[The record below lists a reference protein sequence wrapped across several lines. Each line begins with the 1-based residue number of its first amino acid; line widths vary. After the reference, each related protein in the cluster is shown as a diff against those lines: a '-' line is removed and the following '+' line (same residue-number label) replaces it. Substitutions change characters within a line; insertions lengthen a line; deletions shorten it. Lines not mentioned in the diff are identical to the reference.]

1 MTAYRLLALLPL
13 AALVACAPRE
23 GTRFPTLP
31 QPSPQA
37 GEAAPRVNGVVGTPT
52 ADPPPQISTAAA
64 PVVSLRTPTAA
75 SGGGDI
81 SLNFA
86 DTDIREVVS
95 QILGV
100 TLGRT
105 YTIDPSVHGT
115 ATLRT
120 AEPLTREQA
129 LSVLQTLL
137 AQNGAALV
145 QSGGIYRVLPAA
157 AAATTPG
164 LAGGEAGGAGTSLH
178 PLRYASADDL
188 AKTLA
193 PFVQNGGRIAADNG
207 RNALIISGD
216 PATQQVLNGLID
228 AFDIDTLAGQSY
240 ALLPVTSGDAKDF
253 ASAMQDGLRG
263 AGSSLGNVV
272 RVIPMARI
280 QSVLVVSNQPRY
292 IDEARRIYG
301 LVERKRRLTVRSWHV
316 YYLQN
321 SRSND
326 TAYVLQQ
333 AFTPNN
339 VTATPTPPSGGAPNS
354 ISAQRAGGAGT
365 NIGTSVTGN
374 GIGAGSGNGL
384 GSSLGAGGI
393 GGSTGGI
400 TGGLGTAQGQAG
412 TPATAPASPA
422 SGNPLLG
429 GLDGASDAG
438 GGGAASAEA
447 MRIIP
452 NSQNNALLVYATP
465 QENDTVETMLRKLD
479 ILPLQVRIDATIAEV
494 DLNDNLNYGT
504 QFFFKAGGLQGELSF
519 ASAAASTLATA
530 TGLASNFPGF
540 VLSGNGGTSAALSLL
555 QSVTKVKVL
564 SSPQL
569 MVLDNEAARLEVGAL
584 VPYLS
589 QTSQSTITSG
599 APVVNSINYQQTGVI
614 MQVTPRVNS
623 GGLVTL
629 DIAQEVSDVAAAVTT
644 AGVNSPTFNE
654 RSVTS
659 RVVVQDGQTIG
670 LAGLIQD
677 SDSRQNQGI
686 PWIKDIPL
694 LGALVSQ
701 QANARTRT
709 ELLVLITPHVIHDQR
724 DARSLTEDLR
734 DTLSGSAAV
743 PQQLQ
748 QLQPSGSADPNAFL
762 RSRSGLQR

>member
-1 MTAYRLLALLPL
+1 MTAYRLLAMLPL
-13 AALVACAPRE
+13 AALMACAPRE

-31 QPSPQA
+31 QPSEAA
-37 GEAAPRVNGVVGTPT
+37 GAAAPRVNGVVGTPT
-52 ADPPPQISTAAA
+52 ATPPAELSLA
-64 PVVSLRTPTAA
+64 PAPNVSLRTPSTPA
-75 SGGGDI
+75 GGGDI

-86 DTDIREVVS
+86 DTDIREVVG
-95 QILGV
+95 QILGT
-100 TLGRT
+100 TLGKT
-105 YTIDPSVHGT
+105 YTIDPAVHGT

-120 AEPLTREQA
+120 AEPISREQA
-129 LSVLQTLL
+129 LAVLQTLL

-145 QSGGIYRVLPAA
+145 QSAGIYRVLPAA

-164 LAGGEAGGAGTSLH
+164 LTGGEAGGAGTSLH
-178 PLRYASADDL
+178 PLKYASAEDL
-188 AKTLA
+188 AKTLT
-193 PFVQNGGRIAADNG
+193 PFVQNGGRIAADAG
-207 RNALIISGD
+207 RNALIITGD

-228 AFDIDTLAGQSY
+228 AFDVDTLAGQSY

-263 AGSSLGNVV
+263 AGNSLSSVV

-280 QSVLVVSNQPRY
+280 ASVLVVSNQPRY
-292 IDEARRIYG
+292 IEEARRIYG

-339 VTATPTPPSGGAPNS
+339 VTATPTPQSNGAGGGIN
-354 ISAQRAGGAGT
+354 AQRAGGIGSGIGSTSTGSNGLPGSGT
-365 NIGTSVTGN
+365 NSSQGG
-374 GIGAGSGNGL
+374 GIGG
-384 GSSLGAGGI
+384 SLGNSGGI
-393 GGSTGGI
+393 GGSTSTAGQ
-400 TGGLGTAQGQAG
+400 TGA
-412 TPATAPASPA
+412 ATAAPAASPA

-429 GLDGASDAG
+429 GLDTGSDAS
-438 GGGAASAEA
+438 GAGSSSET

-452 NSQNNALLVYATP
+452 NPQNNALLVYATP

-479 ILPLQVRIDATIAEV
+479 IIPLQVRIDAVIAEV
-494 DLNDNLNYGT
+494 DLNDALNYGT
-504 QFFFKAGGLQGELSF
+504 QFFFSSGLQGALSF
-519 ASAAASTLATA
+519 ASPATAASAA
-530 TGLASNFPGF
+530 FPGFSSGFPGF
-540 VLSGNGGTSAALSLL
+540 VLSGPGGTSGALAALQAVS
-555 QSVTKVKVL
+555 KVKML

-569 MVLDNEAARLEVGAL
+569 LVQDNETAKLEVGAL

-589 QTSQSTITSG
+589 QTSQSTITTGS
-599 APVVNSINYQQTGVI
+599 PVINSVNYQQTGVI
-614 MQVTPRVNS
+614 LQITPRVNS

-629 DIAQEVSDVAAAVTT
+629 DISQEVSSVEPNVTT
-644 AGVNSPTFNE
+644 AGITSPTFNE
-654 RSVTS
+654 RNVSS
-659 RVVVQDGQTIG
+659 RVVIQDGQTVG

-686 PWIKDIPL
+686 PFLKDIPL

-701 QANARTRT
+701 QTNTRART
-709 ELLVLITPHVIHDQR
+709 ELLVLITPHVVHDQR

-734 DTLSGSAAV
+734 DSLGSAAGV
-743 PQQLQ
+743 PQQLR
-748 QLQPSGSADPNAFL
+748 QLQPSGSADPNQDL
-762 RSRSGLQR
+762 RSRAGLQR

>member
-1 MTAYRLLALLPL
+1 MTAYRLLALLPM
-13 AALVACAPRE
+13 AALVACEPRE

-31 QPSPQA
+31 QTSFGA
-37 GEAAPRVNGVVGTPT
+37 GLASPRVNGEVGTPNAT
-52 ADPPPQISTAAA
+52 PPAQISLAAA
-64 PVVSLRTPTAA
+64 PNVALRTPGSP
-75 SGGGDI
+75 SGNGDI

-95 QILGV
+95 QVLGT

-129 LSVLQTLL
+129 LAVLQTLL

-145 QSGGIYRVLPAA
+145 EQAGVYRVLPAA
-157 AAATTPG
+157 AAAATPG
-164 LAGGEAGGAGTSLH
+164 LAGGAGGAGTSLH
-178 PLRYASADDL
+178 PLRYASAEDL
-188 AKTLA
+188 AKTLT
-193 PFVQNGGRIAADNG
+193 PFVQNGGRIAADTG

-216 PATQQVLNGLID
+216 PTTQQVLNGLID

-263 AGSSLGNVV
+263 AGGALSNVV

-280 QSVLVVSNQPRY
+280 ASVLVVSNQPRY
-292 IDEARRIYG
+292 IEEARRIYG

-339 VTATPTPPSGGAPNS
+339 VTATPTPPSNGQAGN
-354 ISAQRAGGAGT
+354 INAQHAGGLG
-365 NIGTSVTGN
+365 S
-374 GIGAGSGNGL
+374 GIGQTSSGSNGL
-384 GSSLGAGGI
+384 PGSGSSLGGG
-393 GGSTGGI
+393 
-400 TGGLGTAQGQAG
+400 GGLGSGGLGGSLGQTGAAAAP
-412 TPATAPASPA
+412 PAAAPA

-429 GLDGASDAG
+429 GLDAG
-438 GGGAASAEA
+438 GGDAAGGGANADM

-452 NSQNNALLVYATP
+452 NPQNNALLVYATP

-479 ILPLQVRIDATIAEV
+479 IIPLQVRIDAVIAEV
-494 DLNDNLNYGT
+494 DLNDALNYGT
-504 QFFFKAGGLQGELSF
+504 QFFFSSGLQGALSF
-519 ASAAASTLATA
+519 ASPAAGAVANAFPGFSS
-530 TGLASNFPGF
+530 GFPGF
-540 VLSGNGGTSAALSLL
+540 VLSGPGGTSGALAAL
-555 QSVTKVKVL
+555 QSVSKVKML

-569 MVLDNEAARLEVGAL
+569 LVQDNETAKLQVGAL

-589 QTSQSTITSG
+589 QTSQSTITTGS
-599 APVVNSINYQQTGVI
+599 PVINSVNYQQTGVI
-614 MQVTPRVNS
+614 LQITPRVNS

-629 DIAQEVSDVAAAVTT
+629 DISQEVSSVQPNVTT
-644 AGVNSPTFNE
+644 AGITSPTFNE
-654 RSVTS
+654 RNVSS
-659 RVVVQDGQTIG
+659 RVVIQDGQTVG

-686 PWIKDIPL
+686 PFLKDIPL

-701 QANARTRT
+701 QTNARART
-709 ELLVLITPHVIHDQR
+709 ELLVLITPHVVHDQR

-734 DTLSGSAAV
+734 DSLSGAAGIA
-743 PQQLQ
+743 QQLN
-748 QLQPSGSADPNAFL
+748 QLQPSGSADPNAYL
-762 RSRSGLQR
+762 RSRAGLQR